1 MTPYDP
7 KKDTVVIEDSHGNTI
22 TLSNGKITIKSV
34 GLLELKAASIT
45 LNGRIVTPSS
55 DPI

>member
-1 MTPYDP
+1 MTAYEP

-22 TLSNGKITIKSV
+22 TLTNGKITIKSAGV
-34 GLLELKAASIT
+34 LELKGASIS
-45 LNGRIVTPSS
+45 LNGRMVIPGA